1 MADVIAKR
9 RQREEEERR
18 RELRMRSQA
27 VQRGL
32 PRPTADTAAAAT
44 FDIDLAGGGELG
56 VAELL
61 IVSEVRALIDRDY
74 ASGGNKAAG
83 GGHEFAEEEIVSSRQ
98 AIREEAG
105 RMVLEMGGEDAVAE
119 AHGKAVEALRRGE
132 EETEGKNLAFLRAN
146 FSGLKAEMER
156 QSKLATKLEK
166 KIGILTGG
174 LISRHGDLASRLAE
188 ARRKHEET
196 TVRLSSLREVRD
208 GEMLAAPQRLEALR
222 AEVELEREKER
233 ELQPRYAN
241 AIR

>member
-1 MADVIAKR
+1 M
-9 RQREEEERR
+9 
-18 RELRMRSQA
+18 
-27 VQRGL
+27 
-32 PRPTADTAAAAT
+32 
-44 FDIDLAGGGELG
+44 
-56 VAELL
+56 
-61 IVSEVRALIDRDY
+61 
-74 ASGGNKAAG
+74 
-83 GGHEFAEEEIVSSRQ
+83 
-98 AIREEAG
+98 
-105 RMVLEMGGEDAVAE
+105 
-119 AHGKAVEALRRGE
+119 
-132 EETEGKNLAFLRAN
+132 EGKNLAFLRAN

-233 ELQPRYAN
+233 ELQARYAN